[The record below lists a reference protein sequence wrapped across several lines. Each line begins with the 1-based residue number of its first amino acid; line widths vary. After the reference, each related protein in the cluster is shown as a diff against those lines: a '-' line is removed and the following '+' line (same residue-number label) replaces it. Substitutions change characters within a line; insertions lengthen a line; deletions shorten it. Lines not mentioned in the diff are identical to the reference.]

1 MYPHIRLRQ
10 QEMKDYIV
18 YESCA
23 PSEKL
28 LGFSYTASNHT
39 GRLSTSNSSRVFVI
53 DKEGVRHNKM
63 VIKNE
68 HGYII
73 GRIIPYTGTEWDGLV
88 DIEGKHFGYLISK
101 KGCEIKICNIENGE
115 VLLNCA
121 LPVSDTGNV
130 LIDEDTAGISLGLCW
145 YSYLQNS

>member
-1 MYPHIRLRQ
+1 MYPHIKLRQ

-18 YESCA
+18 YESCE

-28 LGFSYTASNHT
+28 LEFSYTASNHT
-39 GRLSTSNSSRVFVI
+39 GHLSTLNSNRGFVI
-53 DKEGVRHNKM
+53 DKEGLRHNKM

-73 GRIIPYTGTEWDGLV
+73 GRLIPYDGNEWQGLV
-88 DIEGKHFGYLISK
+88 DIEGKHFGYVLSK
-101 KGCEIKICNIENGE
+101 KGREIKIYNIENGE
-115 VLLNCA
+115 IILNCA
-121 LPVSDTGNV
+121 LPVSDNGNV
-130 LIDEDTAGISLGLCW
+130 LIEEDTAGISLGLCW

>member
-1 MYPHIRLRQ
+1 MYPHIKLRQ
-10 QEMKDYIV
+10 QEMNDYII

-28 LGFSYTASNHT
+28 LEFSYTASSHT
-39 GRLSTSNSSRVFVI
+39 GHLSFSNSSRVFVI

-73 GRIIPYTGTEWDGLV
+73 GKLIPYSGNEWQGLV
-88 DIEGKHFGYLISK
+88 DIEGKHFGYILSK
-101 KGCEIKICNIENGE
+101 KGLEIKIYSIENGE
-115 VLLNCA
+115 LLLNCA
-121 LPVSDTGNV
+121 LPVSDNGNV
-130 LIDEDTAGISLGLCW
+130 LIEEDTAGISLGLCW